1 MSNLDHHL
9 RRLLSAAAAA
19 PRPPTADSA
28 PAPDARALL
37 RARDRELAQAER
49 TTSRVVRLGFATAC
63 VLLAVTLLIS
73 VRQID
78 RANRDVF
85 AVSEMALTRISTP

>member
-1 MSNLDHHL
+1 MNNLDHHL

-19 PRPPTADSA
+19 PRPPTG
-28 PAPDARALL
+28 
-37 RARDRELAQAER
+37 ELATVPNTRVLLHAREQEMACTER

-63 VLLAVTLLIS
+63 VLLAVTLVIA